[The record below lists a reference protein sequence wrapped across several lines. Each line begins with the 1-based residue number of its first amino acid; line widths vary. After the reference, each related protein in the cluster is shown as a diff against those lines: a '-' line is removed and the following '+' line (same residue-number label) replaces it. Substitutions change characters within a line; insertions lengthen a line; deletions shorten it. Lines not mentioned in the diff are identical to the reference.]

1 MKNYHDLEQANRNMS
16 DQNIDLLHS
25 YEEKERQSKEHFEK
39 WYVFTSIQFLHR
51 VSTSYHILFSASFM
65 KNKLRNTN

>member
-25 YEEKERQSKEHFEK
+25 YEEKERQSKECFEK
-39 WYVFTSIQFLHR
+39 WYVFTSIQFLHG
-51 VSTSYHILFSASFM
+51 VSTSYHILFQQVI
-65 KNKLRNTN
+65 